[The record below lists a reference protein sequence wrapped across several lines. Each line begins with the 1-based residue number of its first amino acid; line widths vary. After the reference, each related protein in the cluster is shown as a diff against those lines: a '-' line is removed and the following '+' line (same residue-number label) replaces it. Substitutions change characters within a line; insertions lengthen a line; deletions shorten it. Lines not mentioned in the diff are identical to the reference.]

1 MQTFDPKRNE
11 QESGKGG
18 QIQHTENPDPEN
30 KNILSGQEEEEVNYE
45 EVTDKDSD
53 DQDGQDDLDEQ
64 DDEEEGDGDKKEN
77 IDEKLEKLDPFNE
90 HSPMRE
96 DEELGN

>member
-1 MQTFDPKRNE
+1 MQTFDPRRNE
-11 QESGKGG
+11 QESGKGR
-18 QIQHTENPDPEN
+18 QIPQTENPDREN
-30 KNILSGQEEEEVNYE
+30 KNIRSGQEEEVNYE

-53 DQDGQDDLDEQ
+53 DQDGQDEQ
-64 DDEEEGDGDKKEN
+64 DDEEKGDGDKKES

-96 DEELGN
+96 DAELGNK